1 MSHFSTPET
10 HGYLATITNLDEL
23 GQLSQ
28 LDLVITFFGTRSKLD
43 FLDMNLALLLA
54 LVVQLFLL
62 LESVLTI
69 IHQTTDRRFCIG
81 YQFNQVQLGF
91 FCEIFRLFQCYDTFL
106 LTVFGN
112 KPDLRCRNIIVQ
124 TALFVICD

>member
-10 HGYLATITNLDEL
+10 YGYLATITYLDEL
-23 GQLSQ
+23 CQFSQ
-28 LDLVITFFGTRSKLD
+28 LDLVITFLGTRSKLD
-43 FLDMNLALLLA
+43 FLNVHLALFLA

-62 LESVLTI
+62 LKSVLTI
-69 IHQTTDRRFCIG
+69 IHQTTDWRFSIG
-81 YQFNQVQLGF
+81 DQFNQVQFGLF
-91 FCEIFRLFQCYDTFL
+91 RELLRLFQCYDAFL